1 MYILLLLLAIAPG
14 LLISFYIIRM
24 DKYDREPRVHL
35 FLNFLAGML
44 VTFPVLEVEKAAA
57 GLGWDQPFHV
67 GHTLAFAFVAVAMV
81 EEGSKL
87 LVLLLYPYS
96 LRKFNEPM
104 DGIVYSVMV
113 GMGFATLEN
122 ILYAGSFGLQTILL
136 RALTAVPAHGAFS
149 VIMGY
154 FVGFA
159 KFQPRIRRPRLIIK
173 GFLLVVLLHGAYDF
187 FILQSLFSWLILL
200 AIVVLGVS
208 LYYARKMVIEH
219 QVHSPFKEPAGEGE
233 VEEQSEEQLENPEP

>member
-1 MYILLLLLAIAPG
+1 MYVLLLLLAITPG
-14 LLISFYIIRM
+14 LLISYYIIRL

-35 FLNFLAGML
+35 FLNFLAGMM

-57 GLGWDQPFHV
+57 GLGWDQPYNV
-67 GHTLAFAFVAVAMV
+67 GRTILFAFVAVAMV
-81 EEGSKL
+81 EEGAKL

-149 VIMGY
+149 IIMGY
-154 FVGFA
+154 FVGSA
-159 KFQPRIRRPRLIIK
+159 KFRPRTQRAPLILK

-187 FILQSLFSWLILL
+187 FILQSLFSWLIIL

-208 LYYARKMVIEH
+208 LYYARRMVIEH
-219 QVHSPFKEPAGEGE
+219 QVHSPFRDM
-233 VEEQSEEQLENPEP
+233 EETGDTPE